1 MARPAK
7 HYCGE
12 EVRRLIENM
21 ARWPGW
27 HGGHCSRSSIG
38 WINDFVANR
47 RQDELGPTIPVMGGE
62 AADTQ
67 RALMRIDEL
76 LRECLVIYYTGRGT
90 VGDKVHTLNKRRRG
104 RARIGKSAFYVHV
117 ERAHHEF
124 MTQYRELRKV
134 AHHVEARNVGQS
146 VHASTSVARRH
157 RLIVRDI
164 GLVEP
169 SLAHVGEEPEQAADQ
184 ALARGL

>member
-1 MARPAK
+1 MARIAK

-67 RALMRIDEL
+67 RALMRIDSI
-76 LRECLVIYYTGRGT
+76 LRECLLEYYTGRGGT
-90 VGDKVHTLNKRRRG
+90 HDKVHTLNKRRKG
-104 RARIGKSAFYVHV
+104 GARISSRTFYRYVDQAHPAFMV
-117 ERAHHEF
+117 
-124 MTQYRELRKV
+124 QYRELRKV
-134 AHHVEARNVGQS
+134 AHQVEARNIETS
-146 VHASTSVARRH
+146 VHAGHNVARRH
-157 RLIVRDI
+157 RLLVPAI
-164 GLVEP
+164 GLVSLTPAKSETP
-169 SLAHVGEEPEQAADQ
+169 S
-184 ALARGL
+184 

>member
-1 MARPAK
+1 MARIAK

-67 RALMRIDEL
+67 RALMQIDEL
-76 LRECLVIYYTGRGT
+76 QRECLIVYYTGRGT

-104 RARIGKSAFYVHV
+104 KARVGKSAFYVHV
-117 ERAHHEF
+117 ERAHPEF
-124 MTQYRELRKV
+124 MSRYRELRKL
-134 AHHVEARNVGQS
+134 AHHVEARNIESS
-146 VHASTSVARRH
+146 VHASSSVAHRH
-157 RLIVRDI
+157 RLLVRDI
-164 GLVEP
+164 GLVAPAPTSAEAPTEP
-169 SLAHVGEEPEQAADQ
+169 AADQ
-184 ALARGL
+184 ASARGL